1 MEAVIFFVFAA
12 IALGGA
18 LGVVLFR
25 NPVHSALA
33 LVATL
38 LSVAVFFLQQE
49 AQLVAAVQVI
59 VYASAIV
66 VLFLFVIMLLGVD
79 RTLDLDDPRPYQRPL
94 ALGFGCLLFAEV
106 IFLTGRTWTTG
117 LRSLEGSLGG
127 EDGGNVDTV
136 ARSIFGDYLWPFEI
150 TAVLLVIAVV
160 GAVVL
165 SRQTFRSSQIRDDV
179 DAPGD
184 ADADAT
190 GGGSS

>member
-1 MEAVIFFVFAA
+1 MEAIIFFVFAA
-12 IALGGA
+12 VALVGA
-18 LGVVLFR
+18 LAVVLVR
-25 NPVHSALA
+25 NPVHAALA

-49 AQLVAAVQVI
+49 AQLVAGVQVI

-79 RTLDLDDPRPYQRPL
+79 KALTLDDPRPYQRPL
-94 ALGFGCLLFAEV
+94 ALGFGCLLLAEV
-106 IFLTGRTWTTG
+106 LFLTGRTWTTG
-117 LRSLEGSLGG
+117 LQSLEGGLTG
-127 EDGGNVDTV
+127 ESGGNVDTV

-165 SRQTFRSSQIRDDV
+165 ARQTFSGPQVVDDKRSETS
-179 DAPGD
+179 A
-184 ADADAT
+184 
-190 GGGSS
+190 GGSA